1 MSKSLQNIDDKNKN
15 NVLVNTIRN
24 ALSHLKDKIET
35 ITKIEKTSKEP
46 DKIVDIVGK
55 IFEFNR
61 PNEDQQP
68 DAWFREYR
76 ICWKKRKSGRV
87 RTKNINTRSNA

>member
-1 MSKSLQNIDDKNKN
+1 MKKKKINRKLFKEYFFVKTASQLSKSLQNIDDKNKN

-68 DAWFREYR
+68 DA
-76 ICWKKRKSGRV
+76 
-87 RTKNINTRSNA
+87 